1 MIWLIV
7 LKKGN
12 FDLGV
17 AYDGDAD
24 RVVVVDENGG
34 IIRSD
39 ILMSIFVKKI
49 ISKEDSVI
57 LMLNVLG
64 H

>member
-1 MIWLIV
+1 MV
-7 LKKGN
+7 DCVKKGN

-57 LMLNVLG
+57 FDVKCSE